1 VTPTLTPTP
10 EPIVSLP
17 IGTAALALLLV
28 VVAIVLLVTWL
39 TRSRGAATAS
49 LPPGVGDVPWLAAL
63 LDGLPQGALVIDP
76 EGHPVAWN
84 ATAVSSLSLTS
95 PLGELPLPLAAL
107 VTRALDVGTAV
118 TTEVALSSGSPRR
131 LRATALPLRA
141 MGRTSGALVLVHDPA
156 EGTGDAESY
165 RRLIGAVA
173 HELRTPLTAI
183 LGHADILGS
192 CQPGQE
198 EALWRRSRD
207 FIASEADRLARLVED
222 LLTLTRLDLAPL
234 QRRPV
239 NLRAVAEEAI
249 STLFQA
255 AEVRGVSL
263 TLQSPPALPRV
274 LGDRDRLYQVFLNL
288 LDNAVKY
295 CADTVRPLAGGEAV
309 VRLASEGSHVQVQVC
324 DDGAGIA
331 PEDLPYVFDPFYRSE
346 GGRDRPGTGLGLT
359 IVRTIL
365 EQHGATIHVQS
376 APGRGTTFTFQLPHA
391 RGSSSLPRRRPA

>member
-1 VTPTLTPTP
+1 VPLT
-10 EPIVSLP
+10 V
-17 IGTAALALLLV
+17 
-28 VVAIVLLVTWL
+28 
-39 TRSRGAATAS
+39 
-49 LPPGVGDVPWLAAL
+49 
-63 LDGLPQGALVIDP
+63 
-76 EGHPVAWN
+76 
-84 ATAVSSLSLTS
+84 
-95 PLGELPLPLAAL
+95 L

-118 TTEVALSSGSPRR
+118 TTEVHTGPTSASAWDRRSSSSPRR
-131 LRATALPLRA
+131 LRATAVPLRA
-141 MGRTSGALVLVHDPA
+141 MGQVCGALVLVHDPA
-156 EGTGDAESY
+156 EGTGNAESY
-165 RRLIGAVA
+165 RRLIGVVA

-192 CQPGQE
+192 CQPDQE

-222 LLTLTRLDLAPL
+222 LLALSRLDLAPL

-249 STLFQA
+249 STVFQA
-255 AEVRGVSL
+255 AEARKVSL

-288 LDNAVKY
+288 LDNAIKY
-295 CADTVRPLAGGEAV
+295 CADAGRPLAGGEVV
-309 VRLASEGSHVQVQVC
+309 VRLAPGAGSVQVEVH
-324 DDGAGIA
+324 DEGAGIA
-331 PEDLPYVFDPFYRSE
+331 PEDLPYVFDPFYRSK
-346 GGRDRPGTGLGLT
+346 GARDRPGTGLGLT

-391 RGSSSLPRRRPA
+391 QSSSSLPRRRPPERGNTVGPTQSTR